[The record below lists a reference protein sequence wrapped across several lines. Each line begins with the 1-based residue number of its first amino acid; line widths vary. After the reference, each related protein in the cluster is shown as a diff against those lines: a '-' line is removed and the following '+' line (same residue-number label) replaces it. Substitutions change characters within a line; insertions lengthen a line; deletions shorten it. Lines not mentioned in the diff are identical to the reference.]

1 MLLYQKIRQ
10 YIFALIEQQPTMKK
24 LPSERDLQEQFKST
38 RITVREALM
47 HLEIEGI
54 VYRLNRK
61 GWFLCPPRLQW
72 NPVNK
77 VNFYQLAKE
86 QSFLA
91 ETKLVHIKTLA
102 KGNHFY
108 SNFSDNTEE
117 DDDSSLFEICRVR
130 SLDARPVMVEEIY
143 CSTRKF
149 ESLMDKNLEGSITNI
164 FTQDY
169 GVIISRESSRIFVTG
184 LPADKAQYLQLNN
197 GASCLKIVRKR
208 FSTDNTLVD
217 YNIEYWVHGAI
228 EINVASE

>member
-1 MLLYQKIRQ
+1 MLLYQQIRQ
-10 YIFALIEQQPTMKK
+10 YIFALIEQQPAMKK
-24 LPSERDLQEQFKST
+24 LPSERDLQEHFKST

-72 NPVNK
+72 NPVQK

-91 ETKLVHIKTLA
+91 ETKVVHIKALA
-102 KGNHFY
+102 KGND
-108 SNFSDNTEE
+108 FSKKFSEE
-117 DDDSSLFEICRVR
+117 NDSDDAPLFEICRVR

-143 CSTRKF
+143 CKTEKF
-149 ESLMDKNLEGSITNI
+149 KALADKKLEGSITNI

-184 LPADKAQYLQLNN
+184 LPTDKAQYLQLNN
-197 GASCLKIVRKR
+197 GASCLKIIRKR
-208 FSTDNTLVD
+208 FSSDNTLVD

>member
-1 MLLYQKIRQ
+1 MLLYQQIRQ
-10 YIFALIEQQPTMKK
+10 YIFELIEQQPTMKK
-24 LPSERDLQEQFKST
+24 LPSERDLQEHFKST

-47 HLEIEGI
+47 HLEIEGV

-72 NPVNK
+72 DPVKK

-102 KGNHFY
+102 KGNSLY
-108 SNFSDNTEE
+108 SNFNNKSEN
-117 DDDSSLFEICRVR
+117 DDSSLFEICRVR

-143 CSTRKF
+143 CKTEKF
-149 ESLMDKNLEGSITNI
+149 KALVDKNLEGSITNI

-169 GVIISRESSRIFVTG
+169 GVIISRESSRIFVTA

-197 GASCLKIVRKR
+197 GASCLKIERKR
-208 FSTDNTLVD
+208 FSSDNTLVD

-228 EINVASE
+228 EINVTSE

>member
-1 MLLYQKIRQ
+1 MLLYQQIRQ
-10 YIFALIEQQPTMKK
+10 YIFALIEQQQIMKK
-24 LPSERDLQEQFKST
+24 LPSERDLQEHFKST

-47 HLEIEGI
+47 HLEVEGI

-72 NPVNK
+72 NPVQK

-86 QSFLA
+86 QSFFA

-102 KGNHFY
+102 KGN
-108 SNFSDNTEE
+108 NFSTNFSEQNDSDE
-117 DDDSSLFEICRVR
+117 SSLFEICRVR

-143 CSTRKF
+143 CKTKQF
-149 ESLMDKNLEGSITNI
+149 QSLADKNLEGSITNI

-184 LPADKAQYLQLNN
+184 LPADKAKYLQLNN

-208 FSTDNTLVD
+208 FSPDNTLVD

>member
-1 MLLYQKIRQ
+1 MLLYQQIRQ
-10 YIFALIEQQPTMKK
+10 YIFELIEQQPTMKK

-72 NPVNK
+72 NPVQK

-86 QSFLA
+86 QSFFA
-91 ETKLVHIKTLA
+91 ETKLVHIKILA
-102 KGNHFY
+102 QAN
-108 SNFSDNTEE
+108 NFSTNFSEQNDSDE
-117 DDDSSLFEICRVR
+117 SSLFEICRVR

-143 CSTRKF
+143 CKTEQF
-149 ESLMDKNLEGSITNI
+149 HSLADKNLEGSITNI

-184 LPADKAQYLQLNN
+184 LPADKAKYLQLNN

-208 FSTDNTLVD
+208 FSPDNTLVD

>member
-1 MLLYQKIRQ
+1 MLLYQQIRQ
-10 YIFALIEQQPTMKK
+10 YIFALIEQQPAMKK
-24 LPSERDLQEQFKST
+24 LPSERDLQEHFKST

-72 NPVNK
+72 NPVQK

-91 ETKLVHIKTLA
+91 ETKVVHIKALA
-102 KGNHFY
+102 KGND
-108 SNFSDNTEE
+108 FSKKFSEE
-117 DDDSSLFEICRVR
+117 NDSDDASLFEICRVR

-143 CSTRKF
+143 CKTEQF
-149 ESLMDKNLEGSITNI
+149 HALADKNLEGSITNI

-197 GASCLKIVRKR
+197 GASCLKIIRKR
-208 FSTDNTLVD
+208 FSSDNTLVD